1 MKPKVSIGGIKS
13 TSCVFFKVDNKSAAG
28 PVFGTEIKGWA
39 RLGPVRLV
47 CIMLNVKIGLIK

>member
-13 TSCVFFKVDNKSAAG
+13 TSCVFFKVDNKSSAG

-39 RLGPVRLV
+39 RLGPVRLG
-47 CIMLNVKIGLIK
+47 CINNVERKNRFD